1 MLCFV
6 LKSIVY
12 ALFYKLVRI
21 IVVPSYS
28 LYMQWITWC
37 LHITFFIIIF
47 WYVRNIWKCN
57 WTFIVIKSKYVSKYL
72 REYNTYLNLLG
83 FQKLLLIL

>member
-37 LHITFFIIIF
+37 LHITIFIIIF
-47 WYVRNIWKCN
+47 WYVRNILE
-57 WTFIVIKSKYVSKYL
+57 V
-72 REYNTYLNLLG
+72 
-83 FQKLLLIL
+83 